1 MAEDLEEKF
10 LEALNKNIGIPRRI
24 CRLYFN
30 NPEEREDMFQEI
42 VYQLWKSY
50 PGFRGNSKFSTW
62 MYRVSLNTA
71 IGGVRKRYKAY
82 RQEPLSDKLLQI
94 AAVDESAEYNEKMRL
109 LYGAIQELSEVDK
122 AILLLY
128 LEGNDNDEISTI
140 AGITK
145 NNVSVKLVRIK
156 KKLEEMLRNRSTDDN
171 E

>member
-1 MAEDLEEKF
+1 MAEDLEDKF
-10 LEALNKNIGIPRRI
+10 LEALNKNIGIARRI

-30 NPEEREDMFQEI
+30 NPEERDDMFQEI

-71 IGGVRKRYKAY
+71 IGGVRKRYKSF

-94 AAVDESAEYNEKMRL
+94 AAIDESVEYGERMRL
-109 LYGAIQELSEVDK
+109 LYSVIPELSEVDK

-128 LEGNDNDEISTI
+128 LEGNDNEEISVI

-156 KKLEEMLRNRSTDDN
+156 RSLKN
-171 E
+171 